1 MITKLALANVRRS
14 YKDFAIYFCTLVF
27 GVALFYAFNTI
38 QEQQAMLSLTE
49 QQNSMIELLSILI
62 NGVSVFIIAILGFLV
77 IYANRFLVRRRNN
90 EFALYQL
97 LGMPKA
103 TLMRLLTVETFF
115 VGGVSLIVGLA
126 IGFVLSL
133 ALLYATSLLFV
144 AEIPGFALFFSEK
157 AALLTIIAFVVM
169 FVISLL
175 LSIRFI
181 ARARIIDLIKSE
193 SKNDTYLVK
202 SLPLTALLFCASVAL
217 IGSAYAVLVNNGFV
231 MNGNFA
237 LATGMMIVGTFLFFY
252 SAAGFLLRFLQNVKG
267 FYWKGLNAFTLRQI
281 ASRINTTFVSLTVIC
296 LTLFLALTSVST
308 GIGVASSVQS
318 GISAPYS
325 ASVSSTFANYAYT
338 NFAHTDPD
346 SLTSEQKKRFDA
358 AKATYEHN
366 IDVYKSYNGDM
377 AAALESHTAQF
388 GAPAWSTMV
397 AGQAQVDLYDTYT
410 CDYTWANFEQDS
422 GLKLSDYASEIESN
436 YGVTSLSVIKLSQY
450 NAARELAGQETITLD
465 PSQAMMLVDLD
476 LTKKYIED
484 ASKRTPTLHL
494 WDSDLTLA
502 PTYIA
507 EPFMTQ
513 AFPSSVGTLIVP
525 DDAIPASEIP
535 INVVLD
541 VQYVDDGVEGAFSDY
556 LDAFTDAVRDT
567 SNDAAQ
573 SDLWPVSLTQ
583 TRQQV
588 FDQSVGFSTIIAYLA
603 IYIGF
608 VLVVA
613 CAAILALQQLTSAS
627 DNRKRYELLN
637 KLGAQKHLLNASL
650 AKQIGLVFLAPV
662 IVAVAHTLCAMSTI
676 VPFISIFG
684 HMDILSVSLITGV
697 VFLIVYGVYY
707 LITYFSARSIIN
719 QDSAGQRL

>member
-325 ASVSSTFANYAYT
+325 ASVSSTLTNYAYT

-346 SLTSEQKKRFDA
+346 SLTPEQKKRFDA
-358 AKATYEHN
+358 AKATYERN
-366 IDVYKSYNGDM
+366 VDVYKSYNGDM

-388 GAPAWSTMV
+388 GAPAWNTMV

-525 DDAIPASEIP
+525 DNAIPASEIP

-541 VQYVDDGVEGAFSDY
+541 VQYVDDGVEGAFSNY
-556 LDAFTDAVRDT
+556 LDAFTDAVRNT
-567 SNDAAQ
+567 SDDAAQ

-637 KLGAQKHLLNASL
+637 KLGAQKHFLNASL

-662 IVAVAHTLCAMSTI
+662 IVAGAHTLCAMSTI

-697 VFLIVYGVYY
+697 VFLIVYGIYY

>member
-325 ASVSSTFANYAYT
+325 ASVSSTFT
-338 NFAHTDPD
+338 KIGRAH
-346 SLTSEQKKRFDA
+346 
-358 AKATYEHN
+358 
-366 IDVYKSYNGDM
+366 V
-377 AAALESHTAQF
+377 
-388 GAPAWSTMV
+388 
-397 AGQAQVDLYDTYT
+397 
-410 CDYTWANFEQDS
+410 
-422 GLKLSDYASEIESN
+422 
-436 YGVTSLSVIKLSQY
+436 
-450 NAARELAGQETITLD
+450 
-465 PSQAMMLVDLD
+465 
-476 LTKKYIED
+476 
-484 ASKRTPTLHL
+484 
-494 WDSDLTLA
+494 
-502 PTYIA
+502 
-507 EPFMTQ
+507 
-513 AFPSSVGTLIVP
+513 
-525 DDAIPASEIP
+525 
-535 INVVLD
+535 
-541 VQYVDDGVEGAFSDY
+541 
-556 LDAFTDAVRDT
+556 
-567 SNDAAQ
+567 
-573 SDLWPVSLTQ
+573 
-583 TRQQV
+583 
-588 FDQSVGFSTIIAYLA
+588 
-603 IYIGF
+603 
-608 VLVVA
+608 
-613 CAAILALQQLTSAS
+613 
-627 DNRKRYELLN
+627 
-637 KLGAQKHLLNASL
+637 
-650 AKQIGLVFLAPV
+650 
-662 IVAVAHTLCAMSTI
+662 
-676 VPFISIFG
+676 
-684 HMDILSVSLITGV
+684 
-697 VFLIVYGVYY
+697 
-707 LITYFSARSIIN
+707 
-719 QDSAGQRL
+719 

>member
-397 AGQAQVDLYDTYT
+397 AGQTQVDLYDTYT

>member
-252 SAAGFLLRFLQNVKG
+252 SA
-267 FYWKGLNAFTLRQI
+267 
-281 ASRINTTFVSLTVIC
+281 SDS
-296 LTLFLALTSVST
+296 
-308 GIGVASSVQS
+308 
-318 GISAPYS
+318 
-325 ASVSSTFANYAYT
+325 FAY
-338 NFAHTDPD
+338 
-346 SLTSEQKKRFDA
+346 
-358 AKATYEHN
+358 
-366 IDVYKSYNGDM
+366 
-377 AAALESHTAQF
+377 
-388 GAPAWSTMV
+388 
-397 AGQAQVDLYDTYT
+397 
-410 CDYTWANFEQDS
+410 
-422 GLKLSDYASEIESN
+422 
-436 YGVTSLSVIKLSQY
+436 
-450 NAARELAGQETITLD
+450 
-465 PSQAMMLVDLD
+465 
-476 LTKKYIED
+476 
-484 ASKRTPTLHL
+484 
-494 WDSDLTLA
+494 
-502 PTYIA
+502 
-507 EPFMTQ
+507 
-513 AFPSSVGTLIVP
+513 
-525 DDAIPASEIP
+525 
-535 INVVLD
+535 
-541 VQYVDDGVEGAFSDY
+541 
-556 LDAFTDAVRDT
+556 
-567 SNDAAQ
+567 
-573 SDLWPVSLTQ
+573 
-583 TRQQV
+583 
-588 FDQSVGFSTIIAYLA
+588 
-603 IYIGF
+603 
-608 VLVVA
+608 
-613 CAAILALQQLTSAS
+613 
-627 DNRKRYELLN
+627 
-637 KLGAQKHLLNASL
+637 
-650 AKQIGLVFLAPV
+650 
-662 IVAVAHTLCAMSTI
+662 
-676 VPFISIFG
+676 
-684 HMDILSVSLITGV
+684 
-697 VFLIVYGVYY
+697 
-707 LITYFSARSIIN
+707 
-719 QDSAGQRL
+719 

>member
-103 TLMRLLTVETFF
+103 TLMRLLAVETFF

-126 IGFVLSL
+126 IGFVLSI

-281 ASRINTTFVSLTVIC
+281 ASRINATFVSLTVIC

-325 ASVSSTFANYAYT
+325 ASVSSTFTNYAYT
-338 NFAHTDPD
+338 NFAHTNPD
-346 SLTSEQKKRFDA
+346 SLTPEQKKRFDA
-358 AKATYEHN
+358 AKATYERN
-366 IDVYKSYNGDM
+366 VDVYKSYNGDM

-388 GAPAWSTMV
+388 GAPAWNTMV

-422 GLKLSDYASEIESN
+422 GLKLSDYASEIENN

-556 LDAFTDAVRDT
+556 LDAFTDAVRDASDDT
-567 SNDAAQ
+567 AQ

-697 VFLIVYGVYY
+697 VFLIVYGIYY

>member
-126 IGFVLSL
+126 IGFVLSI

-325 ASVSSTFANYAYT
+325 ASVSSTFTNYVYT

-346 SLTSEQKKRFDA
+346 SLTSEQKKRFDN

-388 GAPAWSTMV
+388 GAPAWNTMV

-502 PTYIA
+502 STYIA

-541 VQYVDDGVEGAFSDY
+541 VQYVDDGVEGTFSDY

-567 SNDAAQ
+567 SDDAAQ

-662 IVAVAHTLCAMSTI
+662 IVAGAHTLCAMSTI

-697 VFLIVYGVYY
+697 VFLIVYGIYY

>member
-1 MITKLALANVRRS
+1 MIAKLALANVRRS

-38 QEQQAMLSLTE
+38 QEQQALLNLTE
-49 QQNSMIELLSILI
+49 QQSSMIELLSILI
-62 NGVSVFIIAILGFLV
+62 NGVSVFIVAILGFLV

-103 TLMRLLTVETFF
+103 TLMRLLTIETFL
-115 VGGVSLIVGLA
+115 VGGVSLLVGLVL
-126 IGFVLSL
+126 GFLISI

-144 AEIPGFALFFSEK
+144 AEIPGFAVFFSEK
-157 AALLTIIAFVVM
+157 AALLTIGAFLVM

-193 SKNDTYLVK
+193 AKNDTLLVK
-202 SLPLTALLFCASVAL
+202 SLPATLLLFFASVAL

-252 SAAGFLLRFLQNVKG
+252 SSAGFLLRFLQTVKG

-281 ASRINTTFVSLTVIC
+281 ASRINTTFVSLTIIC

-325 ASVSSTFANYAYT
+325 ASIAATLTNYAYT
-338 NFAHTDPD
+338 NYANSDLD
-346 SLTSEQKKRFDA
+346 SLTPEQRKRFDE
-358 AKATYEHN
+358 AKAIYERN
-366 IDVYKSYNGDM
+366 IASYRSYDGSM
-377 AAALESHTAQF
+377 EYALASQTERF
-388 GAPAWSTMV
+388 GAPAWNTMV
-397 AGQAQVDLYDTYT
+397 ANQAQVDLYDTYS
-410 CDYTWANFEQDS
+410 CNFTWADFEQS
-422 GLKLSDYASEIESN
+422 AGIKLIDYASEVESS
-436 YGVTSLSVIKLSQY
+436 YGLNSLTVVKLSQY
-450 NAARELAGQETITLD
+450 NAAMELAGKQTISLEPT
-465 PSQAMMLVDLD
+465 QAIMLVDYD

-484 ASKRTPTLHL
+484 ESKRTPTLHL
-494 WDSDLTLA
+494 WDSDLVLA
-502 PTYIA
+502 PTYVTDS
-507 EPFMTQ
+507 FMTQ

-525 DDAIPASEIP
+525 DEVIPASEIP
-535 INVVLD
+535 VNTVLD
-541 VQYVDDGVEGAFSDY
+541 VQYVDDAVEGPFTAY
-556 LDAFTDAVRDT
+556 LDACEEELRDGSNQAV
-567 SNDAAQ
+567 
-573 SDLWPVSLTQ
+573 LWPISLAQ

-613 CAAILALQQLTSAS
+613 CAAILALQQLTNAS
-627 DNRKRYELLN
+627 DNRRRYQLLN
-637 KLGAQKHLLNASL
+637 KLGAQKHVLNASL
-650 AKQIGLVFLAPV
+650 AQQIGLVFLAPV
-662 IVAVAHTLCAMSTI
+662 VVAVAHTICAMSTI

-684 HMDILSVSLITGV
+684 HMDILTVSLITGV
-697 VFLIVYGVYY
+697 VFLIVYGIYY

-719 QDSAGQRL
+719 QDGVGQRI

>member
-325 ASVSSTFANYAYT
+325 ASVSSTFTNYAYT
-338 NFAHTDPD
+338 NFVHTDPD

-388 GAPAWSTMV
+388 GAPAWNTMV